1 MIALENF
8 WEGSMKISMIAAMS
22 ENKVIG
28 QKNDNPWRIPGE
40 QKRFRSLTTGK
51 TVIMGRKTYESIGK
65 PLPNRRNIIITRDA
79 SYSAPG
85 CEVVTSLKD
94 ALGLV
99 KNEDEVF
106 IGGGEAI
113 YRESLPLADRIYLTT
128 IHFKIDGDT
137 FFPDLGDQ
145 FKLVDSTDIQGE
157 PSYTYQ
163 IFDRQQ

>member
-1 MIALENF
+1 
-8 WEGSMKISMIAAMS
+8 MKISMIAAMS
-22 ENKVIG
+22 ENRVIG
-28 QKNDNPWRIPGE
+28 RNGDIPWRVQGE

-85 CEVVTSLKD
+85 CEVATSLEQ
-94 ALGLV
+94 AFALV
-99 KNEDEVF
+99 KNENEVF

-113 YRESLPLADRIYLTT
+113 YREALPLSGRIYLTT
-128 IHFKIDGDT
+128 IHFKTEGDT
-137 FFPDLGDQ
+137 FFPELGDQ
-145 FKLVDSTDIQGE
+145 FKLLESTEVQGD

-163 IFDRQQ
+163 TFERDY

>member
-1 MIALENF
+1 
-8 WEGSMKISMIAAMS
+8 MKISMIAAMS
-22 ENKVIG
+22 ENRVIG
-28 QKNDNPWRIPGE
+28 NKNDIPWRIPGE
-40 QKRFRSLTTGK
+40 QMRFRSLTMGK
-51 TVIMGRKTYESIGK
+51 SVIMGRKTYESIGK
-65 PLPNRRNIIITRDA
+65 PLPNRRNIIITRNS

-85 CEVVTSLKD
+85 CEVVTSLSK

-106 IGGGEAI
+106 ISGGEAV
-113 YRESLPLADRIYLTT
+113 YKEALPLADRIYLTA

-145 FKLVDSTDIQGE
+145 FKLVDSIEIQGN

-163 IFDRQQ
+163 IFD